1 MGDRSA
7 SPDDIDSSDLRE
19 DATPELYTE
28 LSPGPGGETRYQ
40 CHFCSFSTQHLLHI
54 RHHLVN
60 HNGRPLCVSL
70 GEWGWG
76 GGGYHN
82 GMICLVGV
90 GGYHNG
96 MICLVGV
103 GGYHNGV
110 ICLVGV
116 GGYHNGMICLVGVGG
131 YQNGMI
137 CLVGVGGYHSDLSCG
152 GGGYHNGMICL
163 VGVGVYHNGMICFM
177 GVGVTT
183 MV

>member
-40 CHFCSFSTQHLLHI
+40 CHFCSFSTQHLLHM

-70 GEWGWG
+70 GEWGG
-76 GGGYHN
+76 GVPQWYALSCGGGGYYNGTICLVGEGGLPQWYDLSCGGYHN
-82 GMICLVGV
+82 GMICLVGW

-96 MICLVGV
+96 MICLMGV
-103 GGYHNGV
+103 GGTSV
-110 ICLVGV
+110 V
-116 GGYHNGMICLVGVGG
+116 
-131 YQNGMI
+131 
-137 CLVGVGGYHSDLSCG
+137 
-152 GGGYHNGMICL
+152 
-163 VGVGVYHNGMICFM
+163 
-177 GVGVTT
+177 
-183 MV
+183 